1 MYKNFIFD
9 LYGTLVDIY
18 TDEQQEELW
27 EKLAMFYSFNNASY
41 TGMEIK
47 EKYNEYVNYEKD
59 KTTDTEFKDFPLER
73 VFKEMYSYK
82 SINPS
87 NELIKNTAHFFRIM
101 SMEYVR
107 LYEGAEE
114 LLIKLKKSNKKI
126 YLLSNAQRIF
136 TIYEMGALGIEK
148 YFDDIFISSDNFAC
162 KPDSKFYMNLIKK
175 HNLDLKGSIMIGNDL
190 ISDIKGAQE
199 CGIDTLY
206 IKSNLSP
213 EIEENIKPSFKILDG
228 DVNKISSM
236 ILRE

>member
-9 LYGTLVDIY
+9 LYGTLVDIH
-18 TDEQQEELW
+18 TDEQD
-27 EKLAMFYSFNNASY
+27 EKLWGKLAAFYSFNNALY
-41 TGMEIK
+41 REAEIK
-47 EKYNEYVNYEKD
+47 EKYDEYVKYEKD
-59 KTTDTEFKDFPLER
+59 KIKDTEFKDFPLER
-73 VFKEMYSYK
+73 VFEKMYTYK
-82 SINPS
+82 SIKPS
-87 NELIKNTAHFFRIM
+87 DELIKNTAHLFRIM

-114 LLIKLKKSNKKI
+114 LLIKLKKNNKKI

-136 TIYEMGALGIEK
+136 TIYEMRALGIEK
-148 YFDDIFISSDNFAC
+148 YFDDIFISSDNFVC
-162 KPDSKFYMNLIKK
+162 KPDNKFYMNLIKK
-175 HNLDLKGSIMIGNDL
+175 HNLDLKETIMVGNDL

-228 DVNKISSM
+228 DVHKISSI
-236 ILRE
+236 ILRH

>member
-1 MYKNFIFD
+1 
-9 LYGTLVDIY
+9 
-18 TDEQQEELW
+18 
-27 EKLAMFYSFNNASY
+27 
-41 TGMEIK
+41 
-47 EKYNEYVNYEKD
+47 
-59 KTTDTEFKDFPLER
+59 
-73 VFKEMYSYK
+73 
-82 SINPS
+82 
-87 NELIKNTAHFFRIM
+87 FRIM

-114 LLIKLKKSNKKI
+114 LLIKLKENNKKI

-136 TIYEMGALGIEK
+136 TIYEMRALGIEK
-148 YFDDIFISSDNFAC
+148 YFDDIFISSDNFTC

-175 HNLDLKGSIMIGNDL
+175 HNLDLKESIMIGNDL

-228 DVNKISSM
+228 DVNKIS
-236 ILRE
+236 